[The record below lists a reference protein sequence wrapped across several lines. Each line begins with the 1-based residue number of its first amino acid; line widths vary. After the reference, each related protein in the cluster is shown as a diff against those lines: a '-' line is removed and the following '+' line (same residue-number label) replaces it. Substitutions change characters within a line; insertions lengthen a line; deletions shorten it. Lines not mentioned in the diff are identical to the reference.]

1 MIVLP
6 RRVRRA
12 RNHLALRRGRP
23 ADYHFFHADAA
34 ACRLD
39 PRGRDVLVVGANTGA
54 ECRLFVEFGAGSV
67 HGIDVADDL
76 GAAFRHPRVAYTRMS
91 VEELTFPD
99 ASFDLVYTFAT
110 MEHVHGLEAAF
121 AGMARVTRPGGVVY
135 SHASPLWHSPFG
147 HHKGDLFPDDP
158 WIHLLRS
165 ETEILEHARALGLPD
180 AEHHVRYMLN
190 PAYFGMRAAGDYVRA
205 CAEPPGMDVEV
216 NAIEQTDAA
225 LLTPDLER
233 ELGARGIS
241 RFEALGQSHTFVAI
255 KRPHR
260 AGRSPGT

>member
-6 RRVRRA
+6 RRIRRA

-34 ACRLD
+34 ASRLD

-67 HGIDVADDL
+67 HGIDVVDDL

-110 MEHVHGLEAAF
+110 MEHVRGLEAAF
-121 AGMARVTRPGGVVY
+121 AGMARVTRPGGIVY
-135 SHASPLWHSPFG
+135 SHASPLWNSPFG
-147 HHKGDLFPDDP
+147 HHKGDLFPNDP
-158 WIHLLRS
+158 WIHLRRS
-165 ETEILEHARALGLPD
+165 EEEILEHARALGIADP
-180 AEHHVRYMLN
+180 EHHVRYMLD
-190 PAYFGMRAAGDYVRA
+190 PAHFGMRAAADYVRV
-205 CAEPPGMDVEV
+205 CAGLPDMDVAV
-216 NAIEQTDAA
+216 NAIEPANPA
-225 LLTPDLER
+225 LLTPQLER
-233 ELGARGIS
+233 QLAARGIS
-241 RFEALGQSHTFVAI
+241 RDEALGQSHTFVGI
-255 KRPHR
+255 KR
-260 AGRSPGT
+260 